1 MQRFYLT
8 AVKDKGRPY
17 WMANYPG
24 ERPVGSRRA
33 RPRKQ
38 RMFAQRV
45 AAEEFLEA
53 ARREYFQRGRVELA
67 YDRELHS
74 DVLRAVK
81 ILADMPGATLS
92 DGALLLREC
101 RSSRERRGGGFE
113 EPRDRMIE
121 LHPRLYLGMLNQARN
136 RGMRLRDLVSG
147 VLWGWIEEENRRSKE

>member
-1 MQRFYLT
+1 
-8 AVKDKGRPY
+8 
-17 WMANYPG
+17 MANYPG

-53 ARREYFQRGRVELA
+53 ARREYFQKGRVELA

-81 ILADMPGATLS
+81 ILAEVVDRVE
-92 DGALLLREC
+92 REVEVSV
-101 RSSRERRGGGFE
+101 RSRG
-113 EPRDRMIE
+113 IE
-121 LHPRLYLGMLNQARN
+121 G
-136 RGMRLRDLVSG
+136 
-147 VLWGWIEEENRRSKE
+147 